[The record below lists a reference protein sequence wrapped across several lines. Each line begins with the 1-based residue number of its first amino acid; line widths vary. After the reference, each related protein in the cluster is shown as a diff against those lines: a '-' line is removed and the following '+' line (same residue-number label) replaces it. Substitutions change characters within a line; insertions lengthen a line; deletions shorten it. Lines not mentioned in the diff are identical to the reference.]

1 MYVTI
6 GIPFY
11 NAEKYLLDAIKSV
24 FAQTHKKWELILID
38 DGSTDNSLAIA
49 KSIKDPRVRVYSDGK
64 NLKLAARLNQ
74 ITELAKYDYI
84 ARMDAD
90 DLMSPTRIEKQ
101 LKILKDYPEIDLV
114 STGILS
120 IDENLDIIGYRVPN
134 YNYISFE
141 LLLEKKGTG
150 IVHASILSKKEWYKR
165 NRYDEILKIAQ
176 DYELWLR
183 GSSKN
188 DLNIFLI
195 KEPLYYYREFN
206 NVNLNKILN
215 AYKNDRQVIKK
226 YAKKHKLKFLIKS
239 YIKTILVYILLKF
252 GLNKFLLNQRI
263 NSEIPKSIVNTYNE
277 NLKQIKSQIFNKNE

>member
-11 NAEKYLLDAIKSV
+11 NAEKYLLDAVKSV

-183 GSSKN
+183 ASSKN

-226 YAKKHKLKFLIKS
+226 YAKKYKLKFLTKS

-252 GLNKFLLNQRI
+252 GLNKFLLNQRV